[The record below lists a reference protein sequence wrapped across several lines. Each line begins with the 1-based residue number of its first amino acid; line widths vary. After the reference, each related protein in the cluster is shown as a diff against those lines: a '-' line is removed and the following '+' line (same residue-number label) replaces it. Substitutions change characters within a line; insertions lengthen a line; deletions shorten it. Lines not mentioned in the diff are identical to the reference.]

1 MKIRPVAV
9 ELLFVDRRTDI
20 TRLIVSFRNFANAP
34 KMPRKKACIFR
45 RFRMFFIVLKLLM
58 FCNIICKVIIHG
70 DSPLPLPA
78 VAYREAIERA
88 IKITINAEFRVVR

>member
-1 MKIRPVAV
+1 
-9 ELLFVDRRTDI
+9 
-20 TRLIVSFRNFANAP
+20 
-34 KMPRKKACIFR
+34 
-45 RFRMFFIVLKLLM
+45 MFFIVLKLLM